1 MNELLDWIL
10 DTVQAVDPVVR
21 TLLAG
26 LGIMLETSVLIGLV
40 VPGDTIVLVASTAVD
55 GVGEYFA
62 LVVAVIVGALTGESI
77 GFALGRWF
85 GPHIHRSRL
94 GRRIG
99 DENWARAQRYLD
111 RRGGPAVFLSRFL
124 PVLHSLV
131 PLTVGMSTMR
141 YRRFM
146 AWTVPACVIWAFAY
160 VTVGWLAAGSYREL
174 SRELHWAGYVF
185 VAVIALF
192 LIVVWGAKKLIM
204 RVESRHMSAEHGG
217 TSEHVEHVDPV
228 DPVVP
233 GRAAETAIVA
243 GGRGVAGHVPARADD
258 DDEGPDAEAS
268 DPSGRELER

>member
-55 GVGEYFA
+55 GVGEYLA
-62 LVVAVIVGALTGESI
+62 LAFAVIVGALVGESI

-85 GPHIHRSRL
+85 GPHIHASRL

-131 PLTVGMSTMR
+131 PLTVGMSTMT

-146 AWTVPACVIWAFAY
+146 TWTVPACILWAFAY

-174 SRELHWAGYVF
+174 SRDLHWAGYIF
-185 VAVIALF
+185 VAVIAVF
-192 LIVVWGAKKLIM
+192 LIAVWAAKKLIL
-204 RVESRHMSAEHGG
+204 RVESRHMEA
-217 TSEHVEHVDPV
+217 P
-228 DPVVP
+228 
-233 GRAAETAIVA
+233 VA
-243 GGRGVAGHVPARADD
+243 GAADGAGEGAAASTAVTEAPGAPAPAATPNGPVLRTT
-258 DDEGPDAEAS
+258 EGPDAEAS
-268 DPSGRELER
+268 DPSSRDGSR

>member
-26 LGIMLETSVLIGLV
+26 LGNMLETSVLIGLV

-55 GVGEYFA
+55 GVGEYLA
-62 LVVAVIVGALTGESI
+62 LAFAVIVGALVGESI

-85 GPHIHRSRL
+85 GPHIHASRL

-131 PLTVGMSTMR
+131 PLTVGMSTMS

-146 AWTVPACVIWAFAY
+146 AWTVPACVLWAFAY

-174 SRELHWAGYVF
+174 SRDLHWAGYIF
-185 VAVIALF
+185 VAVIAVF
-192 LIVVWGAKKLIM
+192 LLGVWAAKKLIL
-204 RVESRHMSAEHGG
+204 RVESRHMEAPATEGAADGS
-217 TSEHVEHVDPV
+217 VPV
-228 DPVVP
+228 
-233 GRAAETAIVA
+233 G
-243 GGRGVAGHVPARADD
+243 ADR

-268 DPSGRELER
+268 DPSPRG